1 MAVQPM
7 LRVNYLLQIDMT
19 DYLDLSFAGSVYV
32 MRILWT
38 SLNGSVDRFDFR
50 KTFLLFSVT
59 CAK

>member
-1 MAVQPM
+1 M

-38 SLNGSVDRFDFR
+38 SLNGSFDRFDLR
-50 KTFLLFSVT
+50 KTFLLLSVT
-59 CAK
+59 FVN